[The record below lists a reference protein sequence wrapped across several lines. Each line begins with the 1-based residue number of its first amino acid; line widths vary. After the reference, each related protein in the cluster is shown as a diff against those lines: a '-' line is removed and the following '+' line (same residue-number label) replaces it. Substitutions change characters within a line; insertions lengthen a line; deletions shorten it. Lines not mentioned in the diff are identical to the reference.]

1 MRKMC
6 IFQYKRRA
14 SFGIKDVHLLFYQN
28 LWEKDEWK
36 LKELSFTVFKMQIY
50 KIFSNLSIEKREI
63 FIKLLSIEMGFK

>member
-1 MRKMC
+1 MH
-6 IFQYKRRA
+6 IFHPKRCA

-50 KIFSNLSIEKREI
+50 KIFSNLSIEKLEI

>member
-1 MRKMC
+1 MH
-6 IFQYKRRA
+6 FFHLKRCA

-50 KIFSNLSIEKREI
+50 KIFSNLSIEKQEF
-63 FIKLLSIEMGFK
+63 FIKLLGIEMGFK